1 MSAKKKKNAE
11 QPSAE
16 QNAPAEQQKEKKVKV
31 IYYDDG
37 STVADMSGTRKE
49 KTPRQ
54 KATFKEQ
61 ARTFFTVMKKMVI
74 PMLATLAALTLVY
87 IIILAAA
94 GKL

>member
-1 MSAKKKKNAE
+1 MSEKKDRKGAPSEPEDGKKR
-11 QPSAE
+11 
-16 QNAPAEQQKEKKVKV
+16 EKKVKV
-31 IYYDDG
+31 VYYDDG

-61 ARTFFTVMKKMVI
+61 ARTFITVMKKMVL
-74 PMLATLAALTLVY
+74 PMLATLAALTIVY

-94 GKL
+94 GRL

>member
-1 MSAKKKKNAE
+1 MSKKEK
-11 QPSAE
+11 QPI
-16 QNAPAEQQKEKKVKV
+16 QQPPEEKPREKKVKV

-37 STVADMSGTRKE
+37 STVADMSGTKRE

-61 ARTFFTVMKKMVI
+61 ARTFFGVMKKMVL
-74 PMLATLAALTLVY
+74 PMLATLAALTIVY

-94 GKL
+94 GRL